1 MGAQVAID
9 LKVKRISQHT
19 HPKKKKSNEK
29 CACCRLYFDK
39 YCGGLPLS
47 SAVGRSQKDDK
58 KEEEEETFL
67 FCIYSS
73 SFHAVILYL
82 SESVPS
88 GLGGRDRCGAKK
100 KSRKD
105 AKLLAKKYKCVSFFL
120 LYNRK
125 RRKSFDGNRQAF
137 NLTLMMR

>member
-1 MGAQVAID
+1 
-9 LKVKRISQHT
+9 
-19 HPKKKKSNEK
+19 
-29 CACCRLYFDK
+29 LYFDL

-67 FCIYSS
+67 FCIYSSS